1 MKTRFSCLSC
11 YSCLSCAAKRG
22 AVAGSFRRAAGFSL
36 VELLVVIAIIGVLVG
51 LLLPAVQSARDLSRR
66 STGANNLRQL
76 GIALQG
82 YVTAKNDTFAC
93 QQIDSQQRYDNT
105 VAGSWTP
112 GGSALFWFGNVDYSV
127 TPPAFDPESGPL
139 RPFFESTAAVLQC
152 PNFPA
157 SSIGTLQ
164 HGTAITTAFGYNRE
178 LGPGSVYGYDPNTW
192 AVDPQKCVRAKAFR
206 VKHVPETTRTVA
218 FADTAMIHFSSPY
231 DLREQLGGFDLPTT
245 TDPVAHFRHG
255 GNVANVVFVDGHV
268 EAYPW
273 KFRPGPYTQA
283 PQLTRMEFHK
293 LGIICAGDPSNDP
306 DADALFDRQ

>member
-1 MKTRFSCLSC
+1 MQARNLFLGGR
-11 YSCLSCAAKRG
+11 L
-22 AVAGSFRRAAGFSL
+22 RRPTGFSL
-36 VELLVVIAIIGVLVG
+36 VELLVVISIISVLVG
-51 LLLPAVQSARDLSRR
+51 LLLPAVQSARESARGTTCG
-66 STGANNLRQL
+66 SNLRQM

-82 YVTAKNDTFAC
+82 YVTANNDTFAC
-93 QQIDSQQRYDNT
+93 QKVDSQQRYDNT

-127 TPPAFDPESGPL
+127 TTPVFDPERGPL

-157 SSIGTLQ
+157 SSVGTLQ
-164 HGTAITTAFGYNRE
+164 YGTAITTAFGYNRE
-178 LGPGSVYGYDPNTW
+178 LGPGSAYGYDNTW

-218 FADTAMIHFSSPY
+218 FADTAMIDFSSPY
-231 DLREQLGGFDLPTT
+231 HLREQHGGFDLPTT
-245 TDPVAHFRHG
+245 TDPVTHFRHG

-273 KFRPGPYTQA
+273 KFRPGPYTQPA
-283 PQLTRMEFHK
+283 QLPRMEFHK
-293 LGIICAGDPSNDP
+293 LGIICAGDPSNDS